1 MQTDTKPTRAR
12 RVLTDTEIKRAPRR
26 GKPYRLNDG
35 RGLYLIVNPNGSKW
49 WRFAY
54 TFSGKRN
61 NLSLGTYPDIGLA
74 DARQRLDD
82 GRRLVAQGVDPV
94 EQKKAAKTAAVER
107 AENRFE
113 AVARE
118 WLSKQQHLSLVT
130 LDKSRTLF
138 ERLAFPW
145 IGDRPVASITA
156 PDLLTVL
163 RRVESRGRIET
174 AQRLKQLCGRVFR
187 YAIATGRAE
196 RDPSADLRGALA
208 TAKVTHRAALTE
220 PAAFA
225 KLLRDLDGYAGTF
238 VVACALK
245 IAPLLFVR
253 PGELRRME
261 WTELNLDA
269 AEWRIPADKMK
280 MRREHVV
287 PLPVQAVAILS
298 ELHPLT
304 GHGLELKPD
313 APRYVFPSARSRLK
327 PMSENTI
334 NAALRGLGY
343 TKDQAT
349 AHGFRATAST
359 LLHELGWASD
369 VIERQLAHQER
380 NAVKRAYNRS
390 QYLVERRKLMQ
401 AWADHC
407 DHLKRGDSKVA
418 PLRAA

>member
-1 MQTDTKPTRAR
+1 MPTNLLSPAKVDKIKPGTKP
-12 RVLTDTEIKRAPRR
+12 LK
-26 GKPYRLNDG
+26 LNDG
-35 RGLYLIVNPNGSKW
+35 DGLFLLVNPNGSKW
-49 WRFAY
+49 WRFRY
-54 TFSGKRN
+54 RHDGKSKL
-61 NLSLGTYPDIGLA
+61 LSLGVHPHTGLA
-74 DARQRLDD
+74 DARQRRDEC
-82 GRRLVAQGVDPV
+82 RRLIAQGVDPSV
-94 EQKKAAKTAAVER
+94 HRQGTKQAAV
-107 AENRFE
+107 AALSNNFE

-130 LDKSRTLF
+130 LDKSRVLL

-145 IGDRPVASITA
+145 IGESPVSDITA
-156 PDLLTVL
+156 PALLAVL
-163 RRVESRGRIET
+163 RRVEGRGRIET
-174 AQRLKQLCGRVFR
+174 AHRLKQLCGRVFR

-208 TAKVTHRAALTE
+208 TAKVSHRAAVTE

-225 KLLRDLDGYAGTF
+225 KLLHDLDGYTGTF
-238 VVACALK
+238 VVASALK
-245 IAPLLFVR
+245 VAPLLFVR

-261 WTELNLDA
+261 WPELNLEA
-269 AEWRIPADKMK
+269 AEWRIPASKMK

-287 PLPVQAVAILS
+287 PLPVQVIDILR
-298 ELHPLT
+298 ELYPLT
-304 GHGLELKPD
+304 GRGPDLRLD
-313 APRYVFPSARSRLK
+313 APRYVFPSSRSRLK

-343 TKDQAT
+343 SKDQAT

-359 LLHELGWASD
+359 LLHELGWPSD

-390 QYLVERRKLMQ
+390 QYLAKRQKLMQ

-407 DHLKRGDSKVA
+407 DALKRGDRKVTA
-418 PLRAA
+418 LRAV